1 MSKKL
6 VCCFCI
12 LFLGISAF
20 LLAEDKISIHGI
32 VVDAENQPLTGVAL
46 FLKETSKN
54 KESFTF
60 TGAYGEFEFLDLN
73 EGNYELRFELEGFQS
88 ISAPI
93 NLKNERLRI
102 VEVTLRKIANRGQSR
117 WPATSQRCN
126 SPAALSSPVS
136 VLVLKANSCE
146 SVTHFQSCFQSFP
159 TLPGGA

>member
-12 LFLGISAF
+12 LFLAISVF

-32 VVDAENQPLTGVAL
+32 VVDAGNQPLTGVAL
-46 FLKETSKN
+46 YLKETSKN

-60 TGAYGEFEFLDLN
+60 TGVDGKFEFSDLN

-93 NLKNERLRI
+93 NLKNEGVRI
-102 VEVTLRKIANRGQSR
+102 VEVTLRKIASRGQSR
-117 WPATSQRCN
+117 WPATAQRCN
-126 SPAALSSPVS
+126 SPAALSSRAS
-136 VLVLKANSCE
+136 VPFLKANSCE
-146 SVTHFQSCFQSFP
+146 SVTHFQSSFQGFP
-159 TLPGGA
+159 TLPGGG